1 MPLLVLKWFFFSF
14 TESPTFVHVH
24 LVKVSRLSEFNQ
36 SAQPTWRSLM
46 LFVHG
51 TKLPPLCPSVVK
63 KKSKKRKKFNK
74 PGAPFI
80 NTETRDKTK
89 RHGKPP
95 LLLITYLIV
104 CLFSLPH
111 HYAVHQQKPG
121 KDLQQGGG
129 EMEDASTK
137 GIFYR
142 LTTGLGTALRLM
154 TLEPVV
160 FIDGACYWSMT
171 VFMEVVQ
178 MEKICASN
186 FGFSKEVVKK
196 GVSCSLYVLRCFCI
210 S

>member
-1 MPLLVLKWFFFSF
+1 
-14 TESPTFVHVH
+14 
-24 LVKVSRLSEFNQ
+24 
-36 SAQPTWRSLM
+36 
-46 LFVHG
+46 
-51 TKLPPLCPSVVK
+51 
-63 KKSKKRKKFNK
+63 
-74 PGAPFI
+74 
-80 NTETRDKTK
+80 
-89 RHGKPP
+89 
-95 LLLITYLIV
+95 
-104 CLFSLPH
+104 
-111 HYAVHQQKPG
+111 
-121 KDLQQGGG
+121 
-129 EMEDASTK
+129 MEDASTK

-196 GVSCSLYVLRCFCI
+196 ELSCSLYVLRCFCI

>member
-1 MPLLVLKWFFFSF
+1 
-14 TESPTFVHVH
+14 
-24 LVKVSRLSEFNQ
+24 
-36 SAQPTWRSLM
+36 
-46 LFVHG
+46 
-51 TKLPPLCPSVVK
+51 
-63 KKSKKRKKFNK
+63 
-74 PGAPFI
+74 
-80 NTETRDKTK
+80 
-89 RHGKPP
+89 
-95 LLLITYLIV
+95 
-104 CLFSLPH
+104 
-111 HYAVHQQKPG
+111 
-121 KDLQQGGG
+121 
-129 EMEDASTK
+129 MEDASTK

-210 S
+210 SWAMYCVSDLVIFSDVRVSLHLFYCIWSFSTVGYNSRNSNTFPLVFLFFRCAPTFLPITRRISKCKNSSASLRFTIASSFRFSLFYSFFLWELGVTNTGEK